1 MNNTDRIKFLEETH
15 RVLDQRIA
23 NEFKNLSDTELVD
36 LKKKKLQ
43 LKEQI
48 ENLKKTVDC

>member
-1 MNNTDRIKFLEETH
+1 MTNTDRIKFLEETH
-15 RVLDQRIA
+15 RVLDQRISD
-23 NEFKNLSDTELVD
+23 EYKNLTDHELSN

-48 ENLKKTVDC
+48 EHLKKTVDC